1 MDDER
6 LIDVFVDHLVAER
19 GLSAN
24 TVASYR
30 LDLRKLLQYSE
41 SRKLNPVKL
50 DRDNL
55 VEMLTIERQEGL
67 SARSAG
73 RLLSTLRQFYRFLIS
88 EEEIEADPTA
98 TIPLPKTTRKLPE
111 VLSEEEVEELLAAPN
126 TRTSIGL
133 RDKALLETMYAT
145 GLRVSELLSL
155 KLGDIFTDMM
165 PYVLVQGKR
174 EKERIVPLGGEAW
187 RHIRRY
193 IEEGRGHILR
203 GKRSPYLFVTNRGTK
218 PSRKTFW
225 AAIKNYA
232 LAVGITKSIHPHK
245 LRHSF
250 ATHLLDHGADLR
262 TVQTLLGHSDISTTQ
277 IYTEISRE
285 RLHRVYDKTH
295 PRS

>member
-1 MDDER
+1 MDEGR
-6 LIDVFVDHLVAER
+6 LIEVFVDHLVAER

-30 LDLRKLLQYSE
+30 LDLEKLLRYAKKQ
-41 SRKLNPVKL
+41 KLSPISL
-50 DRDNL
+50 GHDHL
-55 VEMLTIERQEGL
+55 VEMITLERQGGL

-73 RLLSTLRQFYRFLIS
+73 RLLSTIRQFYRFLIS
-88 EEEIEADPTA
+88 EGEIEADPTV
-98 TIPLPKTTRKLPE
+98 TIPLPKTTRRLPE

-126 TRTSIGL
+126 TRTPIGL

-155 KLGDIFTDMM
+155 KLQDIYTDMM
-165 PYVLVQGKR
+165 PYVLVEGKR

-193 IEEGRGHILR
+193 IEEGRGYILR
-203 GKRSPYLFVTNRGTK
+203 ERRSPYLFVTNRGSK

-225 AAIKNYA
+225 AAIKKYA
-232 LAVGITKSIHPHK
+232 LAVGITKAIHPHK

-250 ATHLLDHGADLR
+250 ATHLLEHGADLR
-262 TVQTLLGHSDISTTQ
+262 KVQTLLGHSDISTTQ
-277 IYTEISRE
+277 IYTEVSRE
-285 RLHRVYDKTH
+285 RLRTLYDKSH